1 MIVDNKMLSLSNKNE
16 YSIILSAPVVL
27 LTLFLIT
34 LVRIYSLLISP
45 IELSVDEAQ
54 YWHWSQDIDFGYF
67 TKPPFIAWIIAL
79 STNIFGNEEWAIRL
93 FSPIIHLFISIAL
106 WTTTQF
112 AFGLKAGRIAALLWI
127 FTPAASLGSFII
139 STDTPLLL
147 FWSMTLLFILKTFKD
162 DSFISAS
169 FAGASLGLAFLSKY
183 AAVYF
188 FVLLILWW
196 LIYDKGKALTLK
208 KLLVVLISS
217 IVVASP
223 NLYWNYTNDF
233 VTVNHT
239 FSNANLSE
247 IIINYANVVD
257 FLSSQLLVL
266 GPIIFLIYLFIVFDS
281 FFKGQNLSL
290 LGMLSLPI
298 VTLIIIQSFLKI
310 ANPNWAVAAYI
321 SATLMISAYAII
333 QKNKMLRLL
342 TKFGLFINFL
352 LSLLILKITLTGNF
366 YPIQLKSDPLRKNLG
381 FEALSTEIKKTFD
394 KNQISKIVFINR
406 GEITRFNYYLNKT
419 DNKFE
424 NKILLKTKSTSPGN
438 FYEQNYNY
446 DKKNHKKDEKIMII
460 KRNLN
465 FGNDFTN
472 LRETKFIR
480 KISIN
485 TIKDL
490 KRTYYLFE
498 GKIK

>member
-1 MIVDNKMLSLSNKNE
+1 MLSLSNKNE
-16 YSIILSAPVVL
+16 NSIILNTPVVL

-34 LVRIYSLLISP
+34 LIRIYSLLVSP

-54 YWHWSQDIDFGYF
+54 YWHWSQNIDFGYF
-67 TKPPFIAWIIAL
+67 TKPPLIAWIIAL

-93 FSPIIHLFISIAL
+93 FSPIIHLLISIGL

-147 FWSMTLLFILKTFKD
+147 FWSFALLFVFKTLKD
-162 DSFISAS
+162 DSYISAL
-169 FAGASLGLAFLSKY
+169 FTGASLGLAFLSKY
-183 AAVYF
+183 AALYF

-196 LIYDKGKALTLK
+196 LIYDKGNALTLK
-208 KLLVVLISS
+208 KLLIVIISS
-217 IVVASP
+217 IVVATP
-223 NLYWNYTNDF
+223 NLYWNYSNDF

-239 FSNANLSE
+239 VSNANLSE
-247 IIINYANVVD
+247 IIINYANVID
-257 FLSSQLLVL
+257 FLSSQLLVF
-266 GPIIFLIYLFIVFDS
+266 GPIIFLLYLFIIFDS
-281 FFKGQNLSL
+281 FFKSEKLSL

-298 VTLIIIQSFLKI
+298 ITLIIVQSFLKI

-333 QKNKMLRLL
+333 QKHKVLRLL
-342 TKFGLFINFL
+342 TKFGLFINFV
-352 LSLLILKITLTGNF
+352 LSLLILKITLTGSF
-366 YPIQLKSDPLRKNLG
+366 YPIQLKSDPIRKNLG
-381 FEALSTEIKKTFD
+381 FEALSTQIKKTFD
-394 KNQISKIVFINR
+394 KNEISKLVFINR
-406 GEITRFNYYLNKT
+406 GEITRFYYYLNKI
-419 DNKFE
+419 DNRFT
-424 NKILLKTKSTSPGN
+424 NKILLKTNSKSPGN
-438 FYEQNYNY
+438 FYEKNYNY
-446 DKKNHKKDEKIMII
+446 DKTNHKKDEKIMII
-460 KRNLN
+460 KRDLN
-465 FGNDFTN
+465 FGNEFTN

-480 KISIN
+480 KISTN